1 MSSPVLA
8 LLSEPDYGL
17 KAHALETLDQSVDY
31 EWAQIADHI
40 SQIEELHEDNK
51 FPAPELAALVA
62 SKVYYNLGEYDAS
75 MRFALLSGDRFD
87 LSAKTEYVQTIV
99 SKCLSEYIKEAQ
111 QAYGKHT
118 SSSATATATDSQPI
132 DARLVAVA
140 ERMISQ
146 CIKEG
151 DYKLALGVSL
161 EARRLDIIQKIL
173 GEVKPSED
181 KLDLIHYVLES
192 SITVVSSGE
201 FRREVLQALVPLTLT
216 GLDTPDYFA
225 VCKIIVQLND
235 ADLAV
240 RLFDDLLSDKSEKS
254 SDKKLTAF
262 QVAFDLVSSAPQRLV
277 DRVSQAV
284 ASHAESNKAYAQVV
298 RILSG
303 VPTCDYNI
311 TFLQKHNQT
320 DLSILNKTKS
330 LLDGRNSIFHSAVT
344 FENAFMHA
352 GTTADGFFRS
362 NLEWLSRA
370 TNWTKFSATAA
381 LGVIHQGDL
390 SQGMRILQPYLP
402 SNTSNSPGTC
412 YSQGGSLYALGL
424 IFAGHGRQVLD
435 YLRQF
440 LAEQGETATQ
450 AGPSLHGQDLEVVYH
465 GASLGV
471 GVAGMASGN
480 VELYEELRNILFS
493 DSAVAGE
500 AAGLAMGL
508 VMAGTAGGDNEEAEI
523 AQAEMLQYAHDTQH
537 EKIIRSLAM
546 GIALINYGKEHAADE
561 IIERL
566 IAEQDPILRYGG
578 AFTIALAYAGTGSN
592 YAVKRLLHIAVSD
605 LSNDVR
611 RAAVM
616 GLGFILM
623 RNYTAVPRMVE
634 LLSESHNP
642 HVRYGTA
649 MALGISCAGT
659 GLKQAIEVLE
669 PMLKDPVDFVR
680 QGSMIALAMILIQ
693 QNDKTCPKL
702 KQIREGFAKVIAAK
716 HEDAMARF
724 GAAVAQGII
733 DAGGRNVTIS
743 MEHAQTGSLNMSSVI
758 GLAVFVQ
765 YWYWFPLTHF
775 LSLALT
781 PTMIV
786 GVREDL
792 KMPKFEF
799 TCNANP
805 ALFEYV
811 PKIEVKNEKAPEK
824 LVTAI
829 LSTTKKA
836 QHRAKKTKKKRS
848 GDQDSDVEMED
859 QNEDK
864 PKEDA
869 ETTMDVDDENASSSA
884 VATAVAAP
892 IAPEKQSFK
901 VENLS
906 RVLPSQLK
914 YISFDKAG
922 RFVPIRNFCGVG
934 GVIVVVDQ
942 KPSEAVEL
950 MQTVRQANS
959 PDDEENEAP
968 LPEPFVYDDALDEV
982 E

>member
-40 SQIEELHEDNK
+40 SQIEELHEDRK
-51 FPAPELAALVA
+51 FPAPDLAALVA

-87 LSAKTEYVQTIV
+87 ISAKTEYVQTIV
-99 SKCLSEYIKEAQ
+99 SKCLSEYINRAQ
-111 QAYGKHT
+111 EGYDGGASQKIDPRL
-118 SSSATATATDSQPI
+118 TAI
-132 DARLVAVA
+132 A
-140 ERMISQ
+140 ERMIAQ
-146 CIKEG
+146 CIKDG

-161 EARRLDIIQKIL
+161 EARRLDIIQTVL
-173 GEVKPSED
+173 NDVKPTDE
-181 KLDLIHYVLES
+181 KVELIHYVLES
-192 SITVVSSGE
+192 SISVVSSGE
-201 FRREVLQALVPLTLT
+201 FRREVLRALVPMTLT

-235 ADLAV
+235 ADLAI
-240 RLFDDLLSDKSEKS
+240 RLFDDLLNDNSAKS
-254 SDKKLTAF
+254 SDKRLTAQ
-262 QVAFDLVSSAPQRLV
+262 QVAFDLVASAPQRLV
-277 DRVSQAV
+277 DTVSKALS
-284 ASHAESNKAYAQVV
+284 AHAESNKAYAQLI

-311 TFLQKHNQT
+311 TFLQKHNHT

-330 LLDGRNSIFHSAVT
+330 MLDGRNSIFHSAVT
-344 FENAFMHA
+344 FENALMHA

-402 SNTSNSPGTC
+402 TTSSTSPGTC

-424 IFAGHGRQVLD
+424 IFAGHGRQVQD

-440 LAEQGETATQ
+440 LAEQGENSSHQ
-450 AGPSLHGQDLEVVYH
+450 GQDLEVVYH
-465 GASLGV
+465 GAALGV

-493 DSAVAGE
+493 DGAVAGE

-508 VMAGTAGGDNEEAEI
+508 VMAGTAGEDADSEAES

-537 EKIIRSLAM
+537 EKIIRSLAI
-546 GIALINYGKEHAADE
+546 GIALINFGKEQAANE

-578 AFTIALAYAGTGSN
+578 AFTIALAYAGSGSN
-592 YAVKRLLHIAVSD
+592 WAVKKLLHIAVSD

-623 RNYTAVPRMVE
+623 RNHTAVPRMVE

-649 MALGISCAGT
+649 LALGISCAGT
-659 GLKQAIEVLE
+659 GLKQAIDVLE
-669 PMLKDPVDFVR
+669 PMLKDSVDFVR

-702 KQIREGFAKVIAAK
+702 KHIREGFANVIASK
-716 HEDAMARF
+716 HEDAMAKF
-724 GAAVAQGII
+724 GAALAQGII

-743 MEHAQTGSLNMSSVI
+743 MEHPQTGSLNMRAVV

-765 YWYWFPLTHF
+765 FWYWFPLTHF
-775 LSLALT
+775 LSMALT

-799 TCNANP
+799 SCNANP

-811 PKIEVKNEKAPEK
+811 PKVEVKNEKAPEK

-836 QHRAKKTKKKRS
+836 QHRAKKTKKKR
-848 GDQDSDVEMED
+848 GDEDSDVEMED
-859 QNEDK
+859 HTEDK
-864 PKEDA
+864 IKDDA
-869 ETTMDVDDENASSSA
+869 MDVDEERKADD
-884 VATAVAAP
+884 ATALTKAAS
-892 IAPEKQSFK
+892 EKKSFR

-906 RVLPSQLK
+906 RVLPSQLR
-914 YISFDKAG
+914 YISFDKDS
-922 RFVPIRNFCGVG
+922 RFTPSRQFRGVG
-934 GVIVVVDQ
+934 GVIVVADQ
-942 KPSEAVEL
+942 KPNEPVEF

-968 LPEPFVYDDALDEV
+968 VPEPFVYDDAMDEV